1 MRSPNLLD
9 NPPPS
14 PVPSVRWSRFL
25 ESRYLSVGGLAAGG
39 VAAIVGASVALAM
52 LMPYVVAPDA
62 AASNVSVVAANPSP
76 VAPKPII
83 ASPANNGVQ
92 YVGDVKQTDRPCEEQ
107 TWPYI
112 AAHCLKPASEPKPE
126 TAKVAVDRSE
136 LKTVRAGLPSPAET
150 SMVPQ
155 PEQRVVA
162 ARVPEIAASAPA
174 ARPARQA
181 ARDQAIRDD
190 AQPKRSRSA
199 SARAG
204 EPRDIRTD
212 IRPDARAE
220 ARRAY
225 ASDRGP
231 SDRNP
236 SPMARRWTEAEYD
249 VPDRFG
255 GTRRVMVI
263 RTHSIHQAAAFSDER

>member
-9 NPPPS
+9 NPLPR
-14 PVPSVRWSRFL
+14 PVSHPMPSVLWSRFL

-39 VAAIVGASVALAM
+39 VAAVIGASVALAM

-76 VAPKPII
+76 LAPKPIV
-83 ASPANNGVQ
+83 AGPTNNIVQ

-150 SMVPQ
+150 SVVPQ
-155 PEQRVVA
+155 PEQKVVA
-162 ARVPEIAASAPA
+162 APVPEIAAPASA

-181 ARDQAIRDD
+181 GRDQAVRDD
-190 AQPKRSRSA
+190 AQPKRSRTVT
-199 SARAG
+199 ARAG
-204 EPRDIRTD
+204 EPRDIR
-212 IRPDARAE
+212 PDSRAE

-225 ASDRGP
+225 AAGP

-263 RTHSIHQAAAFSDER
+263 RAQSIHQAAAFSDER